1 MFNRRPTERPDP
13 ADLDLADGTVTRV
26 AQQKKDPDRASVYI
40 DDAFAFGLD
49 VELVVKEGV
58 RKGVELTAE
67 AQRALLTRQEVYAA
81 KSAAL
86 RYVSDRARTTDE
98 VCKMLLRRGF
108 DADTTED
115 TVANVERLG
124 LLDDAAYAAAFAKS
138 RFDAR
143 GYGPARIRQDLIKR
157 GVARAFI
164 DAALEELPAEEVG
177 DAAREQAGTKWRALS
192 SEEDLRKRK
201 KKTMDYLV
209 RRGFSFGD
217 AREAVDVLASEDGA
231 DWQD

>member
-26 AQQKKDPDRASVYI
+26 AQQKKDPDRASVFI

-49 VELVVKEGV
+49 VELVVREGV
-58 RKGVELTAE
+58 RKGVHLTAE
-67 AQRALLTRQEVYAA
+67 AQRALLTHQEVYAA

-86 RYVSDRARTTDE
+86 GYVSDRARTTDE
-98 VCKMLLRRGF
+98 VRKMLTRRGF
-108 DADTTED
+108 DADLAED
-115 TVANVERLG
+115 TVADVERLG
-124 LLDDAAYAAAFAKS
+124 LLDDAAYALAFARS

-157 GVARAFI
+157 GVARAAI
-164 DAALEELPAEEVG
+164 DDALAELPQEEVEDAAQ
-177 DAAREQAGTKWRALS
+177 EQAATKWRTLS
-192 SEEDLRKRK
+192 GEEDLRKRK

-209 RRGFSFGD
+209 RRGYGYGD
-217 AREAVDVLASEDGA
+217 ARDAVDALARGEEDV
-231 DWQD
+231 WE